1 MEPPDLWEKAL
12 GERYA
17 EHTPR
22 LLHEHLGKKGKFFFT
37 GHQVLKYG
45 RSDRVPVSRLAVRP
59 ESLGVAVR
67 LTIPEKPLRLRAPID
82 VLFESPRDTTRL

>member
-1 MEPPDLWEKAL
+1 MPGVSLPLADIVSVA
-12 GERYA
+12 
-17 EHTPR
+17 
-22 LLHEHLGKKGKFFFT
+22 
-37 GHQVLKYG
+37 VLRVPIPYVPG
-45 RSDRVPVSRLAVRP
+45 LSDRVPVSRLAVRP